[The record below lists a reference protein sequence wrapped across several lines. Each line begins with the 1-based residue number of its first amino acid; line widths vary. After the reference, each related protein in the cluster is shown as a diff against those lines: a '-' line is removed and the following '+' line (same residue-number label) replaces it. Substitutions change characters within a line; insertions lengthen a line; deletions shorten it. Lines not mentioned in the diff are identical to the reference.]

1 METIIHKDSSQRLLH
16 KPCETVPEGIEGNR
30 VELLACL
37 SWAEQF
43 WMNTE
48 GGFGL
53 GEEGESEFLLPR
65 DLIDGVA
72 ASVRH
77 LVASFDNFTKAH
89 RRGHPLAGT
98 KLSQTRMLDGYLLA
112 RPWKAG

>member
-1 METIIHKDSSQRLLH
+1 
-16 KPCETVPEGIEGNR
+16 

-43 WMNTE
+43 WLNTE
-48 GGFGL
+48 GGFGP
-53 GEEGESEFLLPR
+53 GEEGASEFLLPQ

-77 LVASFDNFTKAH
+77 LVASFDSFTKSH
-89 RRGHPLAGT
+89 RRAHSLAGT
-98 KLSQTRMLDGYLLA
+98 KLSQVSFAYDSGSFHCC
-112 RPWKAG
+112 